1 MGITSHTFSLV
12 LQSTLRS
19 MASFVRLVR
28 SLGGRAVVVLHSRS
42 RRHIGTAGALE
53 AKRKRGQSVGLI
65 ANV

>member
-1 MGITSHTFSLV
+1 
-12 LQSTLRS
+12 

-53 AKRKRGQSVGLI
+53 AKRKRGQGVGLI